1 MGNSG
6 GKSNAAAAHASPE
19 TAALAAQPRFPC
31 RKCGKK
37 VLQTVLHMHELQCAG
52 NTGHTSKKSSKH
64 NLATPLAIDGDA
76 DESKRAVTAAGSS
89 SRHGLES
96 PAKVN
101 CPYCHKPLLASVF
114 HLHIAPCQERHD
126 HNVALQLH
134 RSLNMSD
141 AEREEQK
148 AAAAAQAAA
157 AQAEHDAAV
166 AAELSLGGLEP
177 GPIGTNGRIDRVDE
191 ASGEFARVRD
201 AFAATVRR
209 KKVVAVWKVTNE
221 RLKARYELL
230 RTQIAEVNAAHG
242 KTVRDANEALMFHG
256 TSFRA
261 IPLICE
267 LGFNRSFC
275 GQHGTALGKGVYF
288 AQQASY
294 SANPTYSPAHEGV
307 SHLLYCRVAVG
318 EYTKGASRMVTPPPR
333 EEGGVLPFDSV
344 ADRAATVGGGKPSVV
359 VVFQDAQAVPEY
371 IVSFKS
377 S

>member
-31 RKCGKK
+31 RKCGKY
-37 VLQTVLHMHELQCAG
+37 VPCVATERSACGCLAHLVGFALQESIADRIAHARGAYHGAACRRSRSVALLTDGGPQLQCAG
-52 NTGHTSKKSSKH
+52 NTGHTSRKSSKH

-96 PAKVN
+96 PPKVN

-148 AAAAAQAAA
+148 AEAAAQAAA

-221 RLKARYELL
+221 RLKAR
-230 RTQIAEVNAAHG
+230 
-242 KTVRDANEALMFHG
+242 
-256 TSFRA
+256 
-261 IPLICE
+261 
-267 LGFNRSFC
+267 
-275 GQHGTALGKGVYF
+275 
-288 AQQASY
+288 
-294 SANPTYSPAHEGV
+294 
-307 SHLLYCRVAVG
+307 
-318 EYTKGASRMVTPPPR
+318 
-333 EEGGVLPFDSV
+333 
-344 ADRAATVGGGKPSVV
+344 
-359 VVFQDAQAVPEY
+359 
-371 IVSFKS
+371 
-377 S
+377 